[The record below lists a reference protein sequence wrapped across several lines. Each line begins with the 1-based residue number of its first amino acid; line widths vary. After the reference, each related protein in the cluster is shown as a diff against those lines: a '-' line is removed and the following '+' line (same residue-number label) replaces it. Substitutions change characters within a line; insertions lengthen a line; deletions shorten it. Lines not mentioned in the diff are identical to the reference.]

1 MKHSILFSAFILS
14 AITFASCNSSS
25 SPSAASKASGG
36 TRSPDSALTAEWA
49 GTYGGAQGTVMTLAI
64 DGKAYIGY
72 LSSDE
77 NIDMDS
83 SWSYTTD
90 TLHVICKSFGY
101 EIFADTEVR
110 DDDIL
115 LFMSEDPSWNPEPF
129 VKISSAATVF
139 SKDHYLAMM
148 EDIDFNIEGLP
159 THDRTK
165 WNPSSSYETVVIG
178 GLEFRIPGYYK
189 ATESGDHSITYGVKD
204 ENNALTLITIRVI
217 GNALSGEDFRKV
229 KYGFPDLFMK
239 NMGAKNHRIMDA
251 KNCIIAGQQ
260 ARLFTFYT
268 ETENYGQNHIRVACI
283 NNVKSGH
290 CISVSIMQSLDSLH
304 DFINDYDK
312 IIEAAVLVADSKNT
326 DQEHQEWNQ
335 QPVSLENDIDFG
347 LIDRTQEYS
356 HSKYKQRY
364 LVDTDRQIMVFYDYS
379 VGKWN
384 IKIKNVKTYRYT
396 VDGDKLILIDSGG
409 SSEMHYFKKITSDAY
424 TYYSGDRKLNTYKA
438 VDPADPVETLTKNW
452 DDPDSLKKKRLTPE

>member
-1 MKHSILFSAFILS
+1 MKYSVLFSVFILS
-14 AITFASCNSSS
+14 AITLVSCNSSS
-25 SPSAASKASGG
+25 SPSATSKTSEE
-36 TRSPDSALTAEWA
+36 TKSSDSALNAEWT
-49 GTYGGAQGTVMTLAI
+49 GTYGGAQGTVMTLAS

-72 LSSDE
+72 LSSDD

-83 SWSYTTD
+83 SWFYTTD
-90 TLHVICKSFGY
+90 TLHVVCKSFGY

-115 LFMSEDPSWNPEPF
+115 LFKSEDPGWNPEPF

-148 EDIDFNIEGLP
+148 EDFDFHIEGLP

-165 WNPSSSYETVVIG
+165 WNPSSSYETTVIG
-178 GLEFRIPGYYK
+178 GLEFRIPEYYK
-189 ATESGDHSITYGVKD
+189 TTESGDQSITYGVKD
-204 ENNALTLITIRVI
+204 ENNALTLITIRII
-217 GNALSGEDFRKV
+217 GDALSDEDFRKV

-239 NMGAKNHRIMDA
+239 NMRAEGHRIMDA

-260 ARLFTFYT
+260 ARLFTFYAD
-268 ETENYGQNHIRVACI
+268 TENYGQNHIRVACI
-283 NNVKSGH
+283 NNTKDGH

-312 IIEAAVLVADSKNT
+312 IIETAALVADSKT
-326 DQEHQEWNQ
+326 ADQEHQEGIQ

-347 LIDRTQEYS
+347 LIERKHEYS
-356 HSKYKQRY
+356 HSRTGQNY
-364 LVDTDRQIMVFYDYS
+364 LVDTDRQVMVSYHYY
-379 VGKWN
+379 VGKRHV
-384 IKIKNVKTYRYT
+384 KISDVKTYRYT

-409 SSEMHYFKKITSDAY
+409 SNEMHYFKKITSNAY
-424 TYYSGDRKLNTYKA
+424 AYYRGDRELNTYKA
-438 VDPADPVETLTKNW
+438 VDHAGPVETLT
-452 DDPDSLKKKRLTPE
+452 